1 MGAIINKLPPIT
13 TTQSVEFAK
22 AIVKAHRNPFAHTTT
37 VRVAAAYV
45 PMESFIAYVVIK
57 EIQTHGEEKR
67 ITWWVFT
74 DKGIFLVDFEEYEKK
89 ADDMWYALKLLD
101 ARFQVE
107 EEL

>member
-57 EIQTHGEEKR
+57 EIQTHGECSR
-67 ITWWVFT
+67 I
-74 DKGIFLVDFEEYEKK
+74 KEYSSLILRS
-89 ADDMWYALKLLD
+89 M
-101 ARFQVE
+101 RRRRMICGMH
-107 EEL
+107 